1 MKFSYSTVVSATF
14 GLHALAG
21 LVCSGAV
28 PPRSDELDSS
38 YTFHQYVRDFDK
50 GYEPNSD
57 EWNKREQI
65 FGRNLATILE
75 HNERYY
81 SEDSVVRGGGSLL
94 DGKKPTHT
102 LGINHLSDLEPNEMH
117 KGFDKGGHPAFQ
129 SEAATSV
136 ARALSSDHKMD
147 LPFQIDDVSALP
159 YHVDW
164 RKEGVVTPV
173 KDQGMCG
180 SCWAFASTAVLE
192 SHIAVRTGT
201 LFDLSPQELVSCVP
215 NPHSCGGTGGCAGA
229 TAELAFDY
237 VAGNEHGIV
246 QEYQNGY
253 SSYYGKDG
261 KCKKP
266 KGAVAT
272 IDGYAVCPTND
283 YSCLM
288 NAVAKTGPV
297 VVAVAASSW
306 GFYEGG
312 VFTSDLSK
320 GGAETDLNHAVVLVG
335 YGTDEQTKEPYW
347 LVRNSW
353 RPTWGE
359 GGYIRL
365 KRTDPSALADP
376 DEDCGTD
383 ATPMDGM
390 ACDTDDDGNKLPPT
404 PVKICGTSGV
414 LFDAVIPVGGQR
426 MH

>member
-1 MKFSYSTVVSATF
+1 MKLSFATAAVSATIF
-14 GLHALAG
+14 GLCSAG
-21 LVCSGAV
+21 I
-28 PPRSDELDSS
+28 PPRSHELDSS
-38 YTFHQYVRDFDK
+38 YTFQQYVLDFDK
-50 GYEPNSD
+50 DYDPNSE

-65 FGRNLATILE
+65 FGRNLVQILE
-75 HNERYY
+75 HNGLYY
-81 SEDSVVRGGGSLL
+81 AKKDIDDYVRGRGG
-94 DGKKPTHT
+94 GKKPTHT
-102 LGINHLSDLEPNEMH
+102 LGINHLTDLEPHEMR
-117 KGFDKGGHPAFQ
+117 KGFDKGGHSAFQ
-129 SEAATSV
+129 SAQAATSV
-136 ARALSSDHKMD
+136 GRALSTDHKMD
-147 LPFQIDDVSALP
+147 IPFQIDDVSTLP

-237 VAGNEHGIV
+237 VAGSKHGIV

-253 SSYYGKDG
+253 SSYYGNDG
-261 KCKKP
+261 ECQKP

-283 YSCLM
+283 YACLM

-312 VFTSDLSK
+312 VFSSDLSK

-335 YGTDEQTKEPYW
+335 YGTDEHTNEPYW
-347 LVRNSW
+347 LIRNSW

-365 KRTDPSALADP
+365 KRTDPSTLDDP

-390 ACDTDDDGNKLPPT
+390 ACDTDNDGNKLPPT